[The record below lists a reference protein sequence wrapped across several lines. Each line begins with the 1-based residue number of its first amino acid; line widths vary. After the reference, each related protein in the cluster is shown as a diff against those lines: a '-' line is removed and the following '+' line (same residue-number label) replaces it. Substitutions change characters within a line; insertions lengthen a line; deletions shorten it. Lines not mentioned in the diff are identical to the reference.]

1 MEWWKGGML
10 EYWVSIIPMI
20 HHSNIP
26 ARSSL
31 KEGAMAFTMF
41 GRTIRKVGVIGSG
54 NIGPDIA
61 LHFSQNL
68 YMQGVPVVVVDIIQ
82 SQLDAGSKRCESK
95 MAKAAEK
102 KIFKKDDADAIFR
115 NMLFTTDYGK
125 ISDADLVIE
134 AAVEK
139 LDIKHKIFDQCQQVC
154 PKTAIFASNS
164 SHMTPE
170 DIFER
175 IKDKSRCL
183 VIHYFFP
190 AERNMML
197 EIVPSKDTDA
207 GLVDY
212 LVKFYEFTGKAPIK
226 EKSRYGFAIDPIFE
240 GLCEATILIA
250 EKGLATIKQADAIEA
265 KALGMGVGSLT
276 AINLSGG
283 NPILMEGLP
292 QMSKK
297 IMPWYNP
304 PKMLEEHFKQNKN
317 WDTAG
322 RGETVEYSPQT
333 YEAVSNQIMG
343 AYFGMVCETIDSGIT
358 NVGDLEIGVEIALV
372 MAPPFQLMNKVG
384 VKKSLELVEAYA
396 KEHDGF
402 KVADCLKKQAASGKP
417 WKIPVVFRE
426 DKGDIAIVKIR
437 RPRVL
442 NALNEEVFEQLHE
455 IFTGIQ
461 KDPKI
466 KGAVLTGFGTR
477 AFVSGADIGM
487 LASQKSPTAAEAL
500 CLKSQGVLNFIES
513 LGKPVV
519 CAMNGLAF
527 GGGNE
532 MAMACTARIAAKGQ
546 KVFVAQPEPRLGI
559 IPGNG
564 GTQRLPR
571 LVGIEKAWPILRSAN
586 PISSTQAKEIGLIQE
601 EVEGD
606 LIEAALNMVKGILAG
621 KVKAPSMPKGPIPIP
636 SKLPDVELG
645 HLSRKTDS
653 LIQKA
658 VLEGAKMSLEDG
670 LKLEAKT
677 FGECLLTQ
685 DMKIGMDNFMKNGPK
700 VNAQFVHA

>member
-1 MEWWKGGML
+1 MT
-10 EYWVSIIPMI
+10 
-20 HHSNIP
+20 
-26 ARSSL
+26 
-31 KEGAMAFTMF
+31 FTMF

-61 LHFSQNL
+61 LHFSQSL
-68 YMQGVPVVVVDIIQ
+68 HSYGIPVVVVDILQ
-82 SQLDAGSKRCESK
+82 SALDAGSKRCESK
-95 MAKAAEK
+95 MAKAADK
-102 KIFKKDDADAIFR
+102 KIFKKEEADAIFK
-115 NMLFTTDYGK
+115 NMSFTTDYGK
-125 ISDADLVIE
+125 LSDADFVIE
-134 AAVEK
+134 AAFERMDV
-139 LDIKHKIFDQCQQVC
+139 KHKIFDQCQQSC

-170 DIFER
+170 DIFQKM
-175 IKDKSRCL
+175 KDKSRCL

-190 AERNMML
+190 AERNMMV
-197 EIVPSKDTDA
+197 EIVPGKDTDA

-212 LVKFYEFTGKAPIK
+212 LMRFYEFIGKAPIK
-226 EKSRYGFAIDPIFE
+226 EKSRYGYAIDPIFE
-240 GLCEATILIA
+240 GLCEAPILIA

-276 AINLSGG
+276 ATNMSGG
-283 NPILMEGLP
+283 NPILMEGLAE
-292 QMSKK
+292 MNKK
-297 IMPWYNP
+297 IMAWYKP
-304 PKMLEEHFKQNKN
+304 PKMLEEHWKQNKN
-317 WDTAG
+317 WDTAA
-322 RGETVEYSPQT
+322 RGETVEYSQET
-333 YEAVSNQIMG
+333 YEAVSSRLMG
-343 AYFGMVCETIDSGIT
+343 AYFGMVCEIIDSGIT
-358 NVGDLEIGVEIALV
+358 NIGDLEMGVEIALV
-372 MAPPFQLMNKVG
+372 MAPPFQLMNKIG
-384 VKKSLELVEAYA
+384 VKKALELVEAYA
-396 KEHDGF
+396 KEYPGF
-402 KVADCLKKQAASGKP
+402 KVAECLKKQAASGKP

-426 DKGDIAIVKIR
+426 DKGDIAIVKVR

-442 NALNEEVFEQLHE
+442 NALNEEVFDQLRE
-455 IFTGIQ
+455 IFAGIQ

-466 KGAVLTGFGTR
+466 RGAVLTGFGTR
-477 AFVSGADIGM
+477 AFISGADIGM
-487 LASQKSPTAAEAL
+487 LASQKTQAGAEVL
-500 CLKSQGVLNFIES
+500 CLKGQGVLNFIES

-532 MAMACTARIAAKGQ
+532 IAMACTARIAAKGQ

-586 PISSTQAKEIGLIQE
+586 PISSAQAKEIGLIQE

-621 KVKAPSMPKGPIPIP
+621 KVKTPSIPKGPIPVP

-658 VLEGAKMSLEDG
+658 VLEGAKMSLEEG

-685 DMKIGMDNFMKNGPK
+685 DMKIGMDNFMQNGPK